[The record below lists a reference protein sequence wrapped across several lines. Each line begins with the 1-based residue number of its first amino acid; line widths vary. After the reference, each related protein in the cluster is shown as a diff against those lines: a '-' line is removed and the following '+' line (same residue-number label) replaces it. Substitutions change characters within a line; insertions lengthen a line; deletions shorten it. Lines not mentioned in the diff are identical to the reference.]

1 MLTARGFLIFMK
13 KIAVFFLVLLIAS
26 SCAPSR
32 EVIQSPQETKV
43 IPLPP
48 PEKKPEPIPV
58 TKRYKSGLACE
69 ENTSVV
75 FNRSGIEIVPFVRL
89 SFFDIDNDGRQE
101 LIAGGKDGS
110 LRLYKRDFSGAA
122 RRWVLVSGYFDGIKV
137 GAFSSP
143 AVADIDLDGKPE
155 IIVGTGGFS
164 SESGRVIV
172 FRNTGTLDKP
182 VWQRVDMPVIDVGD
196 DATPALIDVNGDNKP
211 DLIVGNS
218 VGALMLYRNT
228 TSQGKMSFSRE
239 PDFFK
244 GINIGMYGMPA
255 ATVSN
260 NRIVIIAGNSMGKLY
275 LLEKQNGSG
284 SWQKSGLKME
294 FSHFAAPA
302 FMQDRNDSA
311 ANLVVSDG
319 NGQIHYFKNAKA
331 DYRHWEELTTFFA
344 GRIMPGPA
352 CAPVMTEL
360 GSKSCMVT
368 GNING
373 EIKLFEFQ
381 PNSEVLPWAE
391 KPNFFKGIKLSGYA
405 RGTVVFWQ
413 GRYLL
418 ITGQQDG
425 YVRAFLNMGSD
436 ESPAWKEQKDFFK
449 GVPKTFHASPTIFD
463 LDGDG
468 MWELVVGD
476 VDGNVTGYRMENAQS
491 NKPSWTKID
500 GVFSGVKADRYASP
514 SLVRDDERI
523 YLFVGQQD
531 GGLLFYTAKSTGRGM
546 PVFSREEFLN
556 NLMVNN
562 HSSPS
567 VFMNKGVIDLSVG
580 DYNGNLRHFACR
592 KGGIEVR

>member
-1 MLTARGFLIFMK
+1 MK
-13 KIAVFFLVLLIAS
+13 KIAAFFLVVFIVS
-26 SCAPSR
+26 SCVPSR
-32 EVIQSPQETKV
+32 EVIQLPQETKV
-43 IPLPP
+43 IPLSPS
-48 PEKKPEPIPV
+48 EKKPEPLPAP
-58 TKRYKSGLACE
+58 KRYKSGLACE
-69 ENTSVV
+69 ENTSDV
-75 FNRSGIEIVPFVRL
+75 FNRSGIEILPFVRL

-101 LIAGGKDGS
+101 LIAGGKDGT
-110 LRLYKRDFSGAA
+110 LRLYKREYSGTD

-172 FRNTGTLDKP
+172 FRNAGTVDKP
-182 VWQRVDMPVIDVGD
+182 VWQRVDMPIIDVGD

-228 TSQGKMSFSRE
+228 TSQGKISFSRE

-255 ATVSN
+255 ATMNN
-260 NRIVIIAGNSMGKLY
+260 NRITIIAGNSMGKLY
-275 LLEKQNGSG
+275 LLEKQHGNAL
-284 SWQKSGLKME
+284 WQKSGLKME
-294 FSHFAAPA
+294 FSNFAAPA
-302 FMQDRNDSA
+302 FMQDSDDPV

-319 NGQIHYFKNAKA
+319 NGQIHYYKNEKA

-352 CAPVMTEL
+352 CTSAMAEL

-373 EIKLFEFQ
+373 EMKLFEFQ
-381 PNSEVLPWAE
+381 PNAEVLPWAE

-405 RGTVVFWQ
+405 RGTVVSWKGQ
-413 GRYLL
+413 YLL

-425 YVRAFLNMGSD
+425 YVRAFLNTGS
-436 ESPAWKEQKDFFK
+436 EQSPSWKEQKDFFR
-449 GVPKTFHASPTIFD
+449 GVPKTFHASPTVFD

-468 MWELVVGD
+468 MWELIVGD
-476 VDGNVTGYRMENAQS
+476 VDGNVTAYHMVNAES
-491 NKPSWTKID
+491 NKPHWTKIE
-500 GVFSGVKADRYASP
+500 GVFSGVKTDRYASP
-514 SLVRDDERI
+514 SLVRDDDRI

-531 GGLLFYTAKSTGRGM
+531 GNIRFYSAKSTGRGM
-546 PVFSREEFLN
+546 PVFSREEFLS

-562 HSSPS
+562 HSAPS
-567 VFMNKGVIDLSVG
+567 VSMNKGIIDLSVG

-592 KGGIEVR
+592 KDRIELQ

>member
-1 MLTARGFLIFMK
+1 MMK
-13 KIAVFFLVLLIAS
+13 KIVALIYILVLIAS
-26 SCAPSR
+26 CSSHR
-32 EVIQSPQETKV
+32 EVIQPPQETKV

-48 PEKKPEPIPV
+48 PEKKPEPIVP
-58 TKRYKSGLACE
+58 KRYKSGLACE

-75 FNRSGIEIVPFVRL
+75 FNRSGIEILPFVRL

-110 LRLYKRDFSGAA
+110 LRLYKREFSGAD
-122 RRWVLVSGYFDGIKV
+122 RRWVLIAGYFDGIKV

-143 AVADIDLDGKPE
+143 AVADIDHDGKPE

-164 SESGRVIV
+164 SESGRIIV
-172 FRNTGTLDKP
+172 FKNAGTLVKP

-196 DATPALIDVNGDNKP
+196 DATPAVIDVNGDNKP

-218 VGALMLYRNT
+218 IGSLMLYRNT
-228 TSQGKMSFSRE
+228 TSQGKISFSRE

-255 ATVSN
+255 ATMSN
-260 NRIVIIAGNSMGKLY
+260 NKIILVAGNSMGKLY

-294 FSHFAAPA
+294 FSNFAAPA
-302 FMQDRNDSA
+302 FMQDRDDPV

-331 DYRHWEELTTFFA
+331 DYRHWEEVTTFFA

-352 CAPVMTEL
+352 CSPTIAEL

-373 EIKLFEFQ
+373 EMKLFEFQ
-381 PNSEVLPWAE
+381 PNAEVLPWAE

-405 RGTVVFWQ
+405 RGTVVVWKGQ
-413 GRYLL
+413 YLL

-425 YVRAFLNMGSD
+425 HVRAFLNTGS
-436 ESPAWKEQKDFFK
+436 EQSPSWKEQKEFFR
-449 GVPKTFHASPTIFD
+449 GVPKTFHASPTVFD

-468 MWELVVGD
+468 IWELIVGD
-476 VDGNVTGYRMENAQS
+476 VDGNVTAYRMENSQS
-491 NKPSWTKID
+491 NKPNWTKIE

-514 SLVRDDERI
+514 SLVRDGERI

-531 GGLLFYTAKSTGRGM
+531 GGIRFYSAKSTGKGM
-546 PVFSREEFLN
+546 PVFSREELLS
-556 NLMVNN
+556 NLQFNN

-592 KGGIEVR
+592 KGGIEVP